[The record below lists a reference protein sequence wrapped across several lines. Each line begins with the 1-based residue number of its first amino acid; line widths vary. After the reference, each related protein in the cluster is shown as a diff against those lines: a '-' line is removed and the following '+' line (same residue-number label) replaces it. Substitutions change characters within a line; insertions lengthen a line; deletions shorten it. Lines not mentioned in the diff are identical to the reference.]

1 MKPTQSDKLAGN
13 VWRCP
18 KCKGLTRDIEPDG
31 SHRVTCFS
39 CGALR
44 PGGFM
49 TLASPAADPCQQTDQ
64 AAATPPAKP
73 SKAKRGMSKT
83 EARYLVEVLRDTP
96 ARYEAITFRMI
107 NGRRYTPDFVTM
119 DNGRLTVHEVKGSY
133 RLPSYS
139 RARLAFDQCK
149 VEFPNIAFVWAE
161 WNGKTWEET

>member
-1 MKPTQSDKLAGN
+1 M
-13 VWRCP
+13 
-18 KCKGLTRDIEPDG
+18 GLTRDIEPDG

-44 PGGFM
+44 PGGFAV
-49 TLASPAADPCQQTDQ
+49 LHTDQ
-64 AAATPPAKP
+64 AAATPPSKP

-119 DNGRLTVHEVKGSY
+119 DNGRLTVHEVKGSD

-149 VEFPNIAFVWAE
+149 VEFPHIAFVWAE
-161 WNGKTWEET
+161 WNGKTWEVT